1 MSSPTPPPSL
11 EAAPPPSP
19 SSPSSPPP
27 DSAEDWATYN
37 KLYVNKLPV
46 ETWRDAYTLAADAC
60 DVLDDPTSELNP
72 ELRRELGLLSTACF
86 DAARDNNGPYSPAE
100 CETFARLQFLLLH
113 LMGLA

>member
-1 MSSPTPPPSL
+1 MSSSTPPPSL
-11 EAAPPPSP
+11 ESAQPPSP
-19 SSPSSPPP
+19 QSPPP
-27 DSAEDWATYN
+27 DSAEDWETYN
-37 KLYVNKLPV
+37 KLYVNKLPA

-86 DAARDNNGPYSPAE
+86 DAARDNNGPYSPAK